1 MFRWVVLVACVLA
14 ALLGLAVGVM
24 NPDPVV
30 ARLPGLELDIAL
42 GSLLILVFSTG
53 VIAGFLLFAILFHL
67 PARLTRRGGQ
77 AADGK
82 KGQLPERNA

>member
-1 MFRWVVLVACVLA
+1 MFRWIVLVACVFA

-24 NPDPVV
+24 NPDAVST
-30 ARLPGLELDIAL
+30 RLPGLELDIAL
-42 GSLLILVFSTG
+42 GSLLVIVFSAG

-67 PARLTRRGGQ
+67 PARLTRKGDTP
-77 AADGK
+77 ADGK